1 MIPEFA
7 LLMSLLQAT
16 PKVPPRVACRDV
28 ALTARLLRDDVV
40 PKWTTITKADLL
52 DRWPGLQA
60 FPVVPEWPAS
70 LIANVD
76 NIYCKEILSV
86 EEGGGIR
93 SMELFFS
100 GTRVQVLDAAR
111 ELSAALGFTL
121 SSAEKKE
128 LDRKRWVVLLQMSR
142 VPPMGLAVDVIKS
155 LNGKAAD
162 WGVQLSVVTIP
173 VPR

>member
-1 MIPEFA
+1 MIPEFT

-16 PKVPPRVACRDV
+16 PKVPPRIACRDV
-28 ALTARLLRDDVV
+28 AVTARLLREELV
-40 PKWTTITKADLL
+40 PNWTTITKADLL
-52 DRWPGLQA
+52 HRWPGLEA
-60 FPVVPEWPAS
+60 FPHVPEWPAS

-86 EEGGGIR
+86 EESAGIR

-128 LDRKRWVVLLQMSR
+128 LDRKRWVVLLQMSL
-142 VPPMGLAVDVIKS
+142 VPPIVLAVDVIKS

>member
-1 MIPEFA
+1 
-7 LLMSLLQAT
+7 
-16 PKVPPRVACRDV
+16 
-28 ALTARLLRDDVV
+28 
-40 PKWTTITKADLL
+40 
-52 DRWPGLQA
+52 
-60 FPVVPEWPAS
+60 
-70 LIANVD
+70 
-76 NIYCKEILSV
+76 
-86 EEGGGIR
+86 
-93 SMELFFS
+93 MELFFS